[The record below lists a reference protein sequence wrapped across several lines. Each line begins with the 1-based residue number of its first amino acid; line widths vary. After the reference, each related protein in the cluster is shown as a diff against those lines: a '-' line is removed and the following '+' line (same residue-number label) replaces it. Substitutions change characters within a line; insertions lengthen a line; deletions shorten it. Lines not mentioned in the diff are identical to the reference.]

1 MAAEQTVNLADR
13 GVSVV
18 ATKTVPQGITAMLN
32 FDDSLSSEENHLNM
46 AKAAESVH
54 TAQVTFAARDSV
66 FGGQKIKE
74 GQYLGMEDG
83 KITLVEDDLV
93 KRRIQSY
100 TPSCQ
105 EIRRLAYN
113 RILR

>member
-32 FDDSLSSEENHLNM
+32 FDESLSSEENHLNM

-66 FGGQKIKE
+66 FGGQKNQGGSVPRHGGRQK
-74 GQYLGMEDG
+74 
-83 KITLVEDDLV
+83 
-93 KRRIQSY
+93 
-100 TPSCQ
+100 
-105 EIRRLAYN
+105 
-113 RILR
+113 

>member
-66 FGGQKIKE
+66 FGGQKS
-74 GQYLGMEDG
+74 
-83 KITLVEDDLV
+83 
-93 KRRIQSY
+93 RRVS
-100 TPSCQ
+100 TSAWRTANNPCGG
-105 EIRRLAYN
+105 
-113 RILR
+113 